1 MLGIGAAS
9 APGGRSPRRHRRL
22 RLARHPHI
30 PRVGVGPSLELPALH
45 AGRVGFPATG
55 PSSADP
61 SQLATARPAR
71 RPAHP
76 AAPARGRPR
85 PLPTT
90 SRLDHTH
97 PDPTRPTSPVDP
109 TGNISVVDPAF
120 EEDPGRAATARS
132 TPVARIHHNGRIH
145 QDLLGPG
152 RTTTPSCPKSWHRYH
167 PAHPAEAQRAA
178 EASGPP
184 PPPPRPA
191 RHPPAEPRKLS
202 RGGLPGGAGRRGPRA
217 PETRPPARDDRTT
230 ARCSPHPGS
239 EKRPRAD

>member
-45 AGRVGFPATG
+45 AGRVSFPATG

-71 RPAHP
+71 RPVHP
-76 AAPARGRPR
+76 AAPARGQPR

-120 EEDPGRAATARS
+120 EEDPG
-132 TPVARIHHNGRIH
+132 N
-145 QDLLGPG
+145 
-152 RTTTPSCPKSWHRYH
+152 PSCPDPPQRPDPPRSFRSWTHHDTLLPQELAQIPPGPPRRGPAGRRPPAEAH
-167 PAHPAEAQRAA
+167 PTHPAEAQRAA

-184 PPPPRPA
+184 
-191 RHPPAEPRKLS
+191 
-202 RGGLPGGAGRRGPRA
+202 
-217 PETRPPARDDRTT
+217 
-230 ARCSPHPGS
+230 
-239 EKRPRAD
+239 